1 MTQELNFYER
11 SFAKSNSSKYG
22 ADDIVG
28 NSPAMGEL
36 KKTIKH
42 IAYSKSNVLI
52 LGESGTGKE
61 LVAHAIHS
69 EYHGEDKPFVCVNCA
84 AIPSELLESE
94 LFGYEEGSFTGAKKG
109 GKIGMFQAADGGT
122 LFLDEI
128 GDMSLAAQAKIL
140 RALQEKRITRVGG
153 EDSIPVDVRVIAAT
167 NKDLRKEIREGRFRE
182 DLYHRLS
189 VVVIRM
195 PSLAERKED
204 IPLLIDYFLEKKE
217 QEYENKKMRITEEA
231 IYELQQLAWT
241 GNVRELENYIERLC
255 IFCDEIIT
263 ADDVKKYAS
272 YY

>member
-1 MTQELNFYER
+1 
-11 SFAKSNSSKYG
+11 
-22 ADDIVG
+22 
-28 NSPAMGEL
+28 
-36 KKTIKH
+36 
-42 IAYSKSNVLI
+42 
-52 LGESGTGKE
+52 
-61 LVAHAIHS
+61 
-69 EYHGEDKPFVCVNCA
+69 
-84 AIPSELLESE
+84 
-94 LFGYEEGSFTGAKKG
+94 
-109 GKIGMFQAADGGT
+109 
-122 LFLDEI
+122 
-128 GDMSLAAQAKIL
+128 MSLAAQAKIL